1 MGEVVLEG
9 RGRAAPLGAQA
20 ASWGDA
26 RPPRLS
32 VLWFLAGV
40 VSALIEG
47 PLQKQKSSLVHYEY
61 FE

>member
-1 MGEVVLEG
+1 MVLEG
-9 RGRAAPLGAQA
+9 RGRAAPLGAQT

-32 VLWFLAGV
+32 VLWVLAGV

-47 PLQKQKSSLVHYEY
+47 P
-61 FE
+61 